1 MHLRSGLTLGKSF
14 PQARSRVSTQAS
26 GTNSH
31 KPLEE
36 IVEEISSDSQSDS
49 SSQTWRTRA
58 KMEGLYDSH
67 TPLRN
72 RNIGKDM
79 DSSGHSQSFGFDIKH
94 NTWLEFEFTNR
105 WGAEIYHDPMG
116 ICVQNGGASHPI

>member
-14 PQARSRVSTQAS
+14 PQARSRVSTQGS

-58 KMEGLYDSH
+58 EMEDSHDLH
-67 TPLRN
+67 TPLKN
-72 RNIGKDM
+72 PNVGKDM
-79 DSSGHSQSFGFDIKH
+79 DSTGPSQ
-94 NTWLEFEFTNR
+94 
-105 WGAEIYHDPMG
+105 
-116 ICVQNGGASHPI
+116 